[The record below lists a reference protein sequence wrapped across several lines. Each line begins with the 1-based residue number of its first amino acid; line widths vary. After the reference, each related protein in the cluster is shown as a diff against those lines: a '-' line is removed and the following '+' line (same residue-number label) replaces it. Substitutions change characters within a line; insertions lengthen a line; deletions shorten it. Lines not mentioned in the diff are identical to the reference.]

1 MSDEDAAEVGDN
13 DADKRPRIYGRAA
26 DSDSEIEVTVQGG
39 EGEKA
44 EDLTEEFDARVDKLR
59 EGVDDSE
66 EDDRRGFE

>member
-1 MSDEDAAEVGDN
+1 MGDGDSETVGDN

-44 EDLTEEFDARVDKLR
+44 EDLSEEFDARVDKLR
-59 EGVDDSE
+59 EGVDDE
-66 EDDRRGFE
+66 GDDDRRGFE